1 MIRHPDV
8 ASGLCALVAGLAL
21 ILISLDIDVAPSQ
34 ATLNARFFPI
44 LAASFIALCG
54 LGILARGLIV
64 PRAEIPIWVNFRL
77 AATAT
82 LFVAYFLSF
91 EYVDFRV
98 GAWVLTL
105 ACMVVL
111 GARSR
116 VQLAVTPAVVA
127 VSIYG
132 IFRYGFEVILP
143 TWT

>member
-21 ILISLDIDVAPSQ
+21 IFISLDIDIAPGGSS
-34 ATLNARFFPI
+34 LNARFFPI
-44 LAASFIALCG
+44 LAAGFIALCG

-64 PRAEIPIWVNFRL
+64 PREELPVWVNTRL
-77 AATAT
+77 VATAA
-82 LFVAYFLSF
+82 LFIAYFLSF

-105 ACMVVL
+105 ASMLVL

-116 VQLAVTPAVVA
+116 VQLVVTPIVVA
-127 VSIYG
+127 GSIYG
-132 IFRYGFEVILP
+132 IFRYGFEVLLP
-143 TWT
+143 TWI